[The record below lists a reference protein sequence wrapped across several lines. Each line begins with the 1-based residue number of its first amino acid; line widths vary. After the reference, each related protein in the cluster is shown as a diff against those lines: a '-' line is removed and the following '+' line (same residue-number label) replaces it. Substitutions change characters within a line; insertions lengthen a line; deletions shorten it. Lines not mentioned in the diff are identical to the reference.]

1 MVKNRDNKQKML
13 SLKSRD
19 YIGICLLGF
28 GLMLANG
35 MVFPLMSL
43 YAEEFTTSLWLI
55 GLSAAVFW
63 ITRMF
68 LEVPIGFL
76 SDRTSRYKIIFS
88 GIIICAISFVFTAFI
103 TNIYQLIVTRALL
116 AVGTVAFFVATLAY
130 VADHFSSE
138 TKGKALGILQ
148 AVEFS
153 TITIGSSLGGYL
165 ATTFSFRTVFIIGA
179 LIQLS
184 IFTFAITSKVLR
196 ENGSPVL
203 KKEGG
208 HHPSLRSSSQG
219 FFRILLIKEVAI
231 ASFAIFIVQ
240 IMESGLL
247 FVIVPLYVDNILG
260 MGLTEIGLMMATRGA
275 GVGVGAVLGGFLFD
289 KLHPRMRLINYVL
302 AFAIGGIATF
312 LFTSTN
318 ILALLALLTLLTGVT
333 FGLVYSTT
341 PALVADST
349 AHYST
354 GTAMGTWRTLFDLGG
369 FISPIILGGIAESMG
384 LVAPF
389 HVTYSLLFL
398 CTCLFIV
405 LIFTMRPVVPN
416 RKTES

>member
-1 MVKNRDNKQKML
+1 ML
-13 SLKSRD
+13 SLRSRD

-28 GLMLANG
+28 GLMFANG
-35 MVFPLMSL
+35 MVFPLISL
-43 YAEEFTTSLWLI
+43 YAEEFTTSVWLI
-55 GLSAAVFW
+55 GLCAAVFW

-88 GIIICAISFVFTAFI
+88 GIILSGISFALTAFT
-103 TNIYQLIVTRALL
+103 TNIYQLIGTRALV
-116 AVGTVAFFVATLAY
+116 AVGSVAFFVATLAY
-130 VADHFSSE
+130 VADHFPGE

-165 ATTFSFRTVFIIGA
+165 AARFSFRLVFIIGA
-179 LIQLS
+179 LLQLS
-184 IFTFAITSKVLR
+184 VFIFAITSKILR
-196 ENGSPVL
+196 ENGSFVSR
-203 KKEGG
+203 KGGG
-208 HHPSLRSSSQG
+208 HSHSLRSSSRNLL
-219 FFRILLIKEVAI
+219 RILLIKDVAI
-231 ASFAIFIVQ
+231 ASFAIFVVQ

-247 FVIVPLYVDNILG
+247 FVIVPLYTEKILG

-289 KLHPRMRLINYVL
+289 KLYPRMHLINYVL
-302 AFAIGGIATF
+302 AFAVGGIATF

-318 ILALLALLTLLTGVT
+318 ILVLLSLLTFLTGVT

-341 PALVADST
+341 PALVASST
-349 AHYST
+349 AHYSV

-369 FISPIILGGIAESMG
+369 FISPIILGGIAEFMG
-384 LVAPF
+384 MVAPF

-398 CTCLFIV
+398 CTCLFIA
-405 LIFTMRPVVPN
+405 LIFTMRPAVLN
-416 RKTES
+416 RKTKS

>member
-1 MVKNRDNKQKML
+1 ML
-13 SLKSRD
+13 SLRSRN

-76 SDRTSRYKIIFS
+76 SDRISRYKIIFS
-88 GIIICAISFVFTAFI
+88 GITISGISFAFTAFI
-103 TNIYQLIVTRALL
+103 TNIYQLIGTRALL
-116 AVGTVAFFVATLAY
+116 AVGTAAFFVATLAY

-153 TITIGSSLGGYL
+153 TITIGSSLGGYV
-165 ATTFSFRTVFIIGA
+165 AAVFSFRSVFVIGA

-184 IFTFAITSKVLR
+184 VFTFAITSKIIR
-196 ENGSPVL
+196 ENGSFGIGKVGE
-203 KKEGG
+203 KN
-208 HHPSLRSSSQG
+208 HSLWSSFRDLS
-219 FFRILLIKEVAI
+219 RILMIKEVAI
-231 ASFAIFIVQ
+231 ASFAIFVVQ

-247 FVIVPLYVDNILG
+247 FVIVPLYTEKILG

-289 KLHPRMRLINYVL
+289 RLYPRTHLINYVL
-302 AFAIGGIATF
+302 AFAIGGVATF
-312 LFTSTN
+312 LFTSTD
-318 ILALLALLTLLTGVT
+318 ILALLSSLTFLTGIT

-341 PALVADST
+341 PALVASST
-349 AHYST
+349 VHYSV

-369 FISPIILGGIAESMG
+369 FVSPIILGGIAQFTDI
-384 LVAPF
+384 VAPF
-389 HVTYSLLFL
+389 YVTSCLLFL
-398 CTCLFIV
+398 CTGLFVV
-405 LIFTMRPVVPN
+405 LVRTMHPIALDK
-416 RKTES
+416 KTEA

>member
-1 MVKNRDNKQKML
+1 
-13 SLKSRD
+13 
-19 YIGICLLGF
+19 
-28 GLMLANG
+28 
-35 MVFPLMSL
+35 MVFPLISL
-43 YAEEFTTSLWLI
+43 YAEEFTTSVWLI
-55 GLSAAVFW
+55 GLCAAVFW

-88 GIIICAISFVFTAFI
+88 GIILSGISFALTAFT
-103 TNIYQLIVTRALL
+103 TNIYQLIGTRALL
-116 AVGTVAFFVATLAY
+116 AVGSVAFFVATLAY
-130 VADHFSSE
+130 VADHFPGE

-165 ATTFSFRTVFIIGA
+165 AARFSFRLVFIIGA
-179 LIQLS
+179 LLQLS
-184 IFTFAITSKVLR
+184 VFIFAITSKILR
-196 ENGSPVL
+196 ENGSVVL
-203 KKEGG
+203 RKGG
-208 HHPSLRSSSQG
+208 GYHHSLRSSSKDL
-219 FFRILLIKEVAI
+219 FRILLIKDVAI
-231 ASFAIFIVQ
+231 ASFAIFVVQ

-247 FVIVPLYVDNILG
+247 FVIVPLYTQKILG

-289 KLHPRMRLINYVL
+289 KLYPRMHLINYVL

-318 ILALLALLTLLTGVT
+318 ILVLLSSLTFLTGVT

-341 PALVADST
+341 PALVATST
-349 AHYST
+349 AHYSV

-369 FISPIILGGIAESMG
+369 FISPIILGGIAEFMG
-384 LVAPF
+384 MVAPF

-398 CTCLFIV
+398 CMGLFIV
-405 LIFTMRPVVPN
+405 LVFTMHPAAPN
-416 RKTES
+416 RKIES

>member
-1 MVKNRDNKQKML
+1 ML
-13 SLKSRD
+13 SLRSRD
-19 YIGICLLGF
+19 YIAICFLGF

-35 MVFPLMSL
+35 MVFPIMSL

-88 GIIICAISFVFTAFI
+88 GIIISGISFALTAFI
-103 TNIYQLIVTRALL
+103 TDIYQLIVTRALM

-130 VADHFSSE
+130 VADHFPSE

-165 ATTFSFRTVFIIGA
+165 AARFSFRPVFIIGA
-179 LIQLS
+179 LVQL
-184 IFTFAITSKVLR
+184 IVFTFAITSKILR
-196 ENGSPVL
+196 ENEGFVL
-203 KKEGG
+203 GKREGR
-208 HHPSLRSSSQG
+208 H
-219 FFRILLIKEVAI
+219 FRLAFKDLFGIVLIKEVAL
-231 ASFAIFIVQ
+231 ASFAIFVVQ
-240 IMESGLL
+240 IVDSVL
-247 FVIVPLYVDNILG
+247 FLIVPLYSNKILE
-260 MGLTEIGLMMATRGA
+260 MELTEIGLMMATRGV

-289 KLHPRMRLINYVL
+289 KLYPRMHLVNYVL
-302 AFAIGGIATF
+302 AFGIGGVATL

-318 ILALLALLTLLTGVT
+318 ILVLLSLLMCLTGVT

-341 PALVADST
+341 PALVARST
-349 AHYST
+349 AHYSV
-354 GTAMGTWRTLFDLGG
+354 GTAMGTWRIFFDLGG
-369 FISPIILGGIAESMG
+369 FMSLIILGGIAEFMG

-389 HVTYSLLFL
+389 YVTYSLLFL
-398 CTCLFIV
+398 CTSLFMV
-405 LIFTMRPVVPN
+405 LVYRMRPAVLN
-416 RKTES
+416 RK